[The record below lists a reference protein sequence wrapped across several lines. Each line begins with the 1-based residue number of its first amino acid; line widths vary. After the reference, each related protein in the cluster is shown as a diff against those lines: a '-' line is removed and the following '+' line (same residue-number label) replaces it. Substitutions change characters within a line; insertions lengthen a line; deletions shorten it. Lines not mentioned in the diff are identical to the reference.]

1 MMHKETDKVRIRE
14 FLDLLG
20 NERYDLRKYTR
31 PVLVYK
37 VDDQTVFYSLWEDDL
52 LNRFG
57 LNNVDGWDYKE
68 DTIFCPDWVIGIE
81 RDELLAELDEDDD
94 QD

>member
-1 MMHKETDKVRIRE
+1 MMHKETDKTRIRE

-37 VDDQTVFYSLWEDDL
+37 VEDKTVFYSIWEDDL

-57 LNNVDGWDYKE
+57 LSNVDGWDIKRIRSSAL
-68 DTIFCPDWVIGIE
+68 TG
-81 RDELLAELDEDDD
+81 LLVSTKMNFL
-94 QD
+94 QN

>member
-1 MMHKETDKVRIRE
+1 MMHKETDRGRIRE

-20 NERYDLRKYTR
+20 NEHYDLRKYHR

-37 VDDQTVFYSLWEDDL
+37 VEDKTVFYSIWEDDL

-57 LNNVDGWDYKE
+57 LANVDGWDYKE
-68 DTIFCPDWVIGIE
+68 DTIFCPDWIIGVD
-81 RDELLAELDEDDD
+81 RDEFLDDLDEEEER
-94 QD
+94 

>member
-1 MMHKETDKVRIRE
+1 MHKETDKTRIRE

-37 VDDQTVFYSLWEDDL
+37 VEDKTVFYSIWEDDL

-57 LNNVDGWDYKE
+57 LSNVDGWDYKE
-68 DTIFCPDWVIGIE
+68 DTIFCPDWVIGIDK
-81 RDELLAELDEDDD
+81 DELLAELDEDEDLD
-94 QD
+94 